1 MELIGGILGGGR
13 GGEWGERGRGKRTWD
28 QIEGGAWVVVAAMV
42 GGGWMCVFVFVFE
55 WVED

>member
-1 MELIGGILGGGR
+1 M
-13 GGEWGERGRGKRTWD
+13 GRGKRTWD

-42 GGGWMCVFVFVFE
+42 GGGWICVFVFVFE